1 MTLPQPPDE
10 SSETSFWVG
19 VYDEDPPHI
28 ICGVLTDLNL
38 HRFAL
43 HQHLTTNAALTE
55 TPLLH
60 QTFQDA
66 LPPALHRH
74 VRNYNTNL
82 HLANVHLRRAL
93 DALDALGRHPPHI
106 YLRDPHAGDDDPPA
120 TTSAEPPF
128 PTTSTLSRANRSI
141 SRPRFGTIYPLSNL
155 HHQSSNTAPHRPL
168 HHTPPPTRLSKL
180 TSSLPHP

>member
-10 SSETSFWVG
+10 SSETSFWAA

-38 HRFAL
+38 HRFTL
-43 HQHLTTNAALTE
+43 HQHLTTTAALTE

-60 QTFQDA
+60 QAFQDA
-66 LPPALHRH
+66 LPPALHHH
-74 VRNYNTNL
+74 VRNYTTNL

-106 YLRDPHAGDDDPPA
+106 YLRDPHAGEDDPPA
-120 TTSAEPPF
+120 STSADPPF
-128 PTTSTLSRANRSI
+128 PTQSTLSPAQSPASSSTLFTYSSTDNTS
-141 SRPRFGTIYPLSNL
+141 SSTQLHTDHSTTLHHPRFSAN
-155 HHQSSNTAPHRPL
+155 
-168 HHTPPPTRLSKL
+168 
-180 TSSLPHP
+180 